1 MENKTVKLIYGNY
14 CRKSTESEDRQVLS
28 IDSQI
33 DEGKRIADSLGIKV
47 EPEHLLSES
56 KSAKVT
62 NKRPKFKEML
72 EMIEDG
78 EINSIIVWHADRL
91 SRNAMDSA
99 LLIDLIDK
107 GKLVEIVT
115 PAQTFKNTPLDK
127 FMFMFQC
134 SQAKMEN
141 DKKGVDVTRGLHKK
155 ASMGMYPAPAPI
167 GYKNDKYAEKGNK
180 IPLVR

>member
-1 MENKTVKLIYGNY
+1 
-14 CRKSTESEDRQVLS
+14 
-28 IDSQI
+28 
-33 DEGKRIADSLGIKV
+33 
-47 EPEHLLSES
+47 
-56 KSAKVT
+56 
-62 NKRPKFKEML
+62 ML
-72 EMIEDG
+72 EEG
-78 EINSIIVWHADRL
+78 EINGIIVWHADRL

-141 DKKGVDVTRGLHKK
+141 DKKGVDVQIAVDIVRG
-155 ASMGMYPAPAPI
+155 AI
-167 GYKNDKYAEKGNK
+167 KNEYDMQLTKSQMDVTIDDAKQLINK
-180 IPLVR
+180 IKEQACLKCSALDAVAKYFFKSNSTCS